1 MDWPKQKAED
11 LLAKHRL
18 LAESRPQPAGQPG
31 RVVPYSQNPQQ
42 GLEVRPGTVVTFGV
56 GVSQQA
62 APATSGQGTSSPPAS
77 VAFFAPRSGQRVTFT
92 RGGDGLYRCSVKGS
106 VSAMGNGV
114 RLLLWVKPVEPP
126 SDRYGMWYLQRSGN
140 GVTSIPGDGT
150 WEGVAQL
157 GNSQYPPKQGY
168 TFDLAV
174 SIVDD
179 ATAGQLLADSSEE
192 TRDHPVGLQAVV
204 ASNLIVKLK

>member
-1 MDWPKQKAED
+1 
-11 LLAKHRL
+11 
-18 LAESRPQPAGQPG
+18 
-31 RVVPYSQNPQQ
+31 
-42 GLEVRPGTVVTFGV
+42 
-56 GVSQQA
+56 
-62 APATSGQGTSSPPAS
+62 
-77 VAFFAPRSGQRVTFT
+77 
-92 RGGDGLYRCSVKGS
+92 
-106 VSAMGNGV
+106 
-114 RLLLWVKPVEPP
+114 
-126 SDRYGMWYLQRSGN
+126 MWYLQRSGN